1 MNILS
6 IKTMQLTLRTAT
18 VGGLSLALL
27 LGACSTEDDLIE
39 ERNADNPLPTAEPPP
54 TGTPG
59 TADFT
64 KYVAIGNSLTAG
76 FMDAALYNSG
86 QQNAF
91 PVILAQ
97 QLRIDGL
104 GGGAFNVPDI
114 NSENGFNTSLNDG
127 SQPSGTILGRLV
139 LNIDSAD
146 IEATIGEPLSVYTGE
161 RATLNSFGVPG
172 IRAID
177 AVIPGYAQANPFFGR
192 FASAPDASLLGDAAR
207 AQGTFFTVWLGSNDV
222 LGWALSGGSAPD
234 GEVDPAAQATNPA
247 TLTSI
252 ASFTE
257 AYQAIIGSM
266 LATPEA
272 KGVAVNIPPVTLLPF
287 FRAVGYNPIPLE
299 QPQADALNEG
309 YVSYNQG
316 LDAAVALQLIT
327 AEEAARRKIG
337 FAASDTNAVVILDK
351 DLTEADISAAL
362 QLPPGSQ
369 VLPKLRQAVETDLL
383 LLSVSPLLGQE
394 QRENGGPYG
403 LADPV
408 TDQYVL
414 TPNEQAT
421 LIRRLATFNG
431 IINAII
437 GSTGGRVA
445 LLDVNPVFADIAGLS
460 PAEAAQLQMSPEAQ
474 AAADGVQGIVVDG
487 VVLAPT
493 FLPDGIFSVDG
504 IHPNP
509 KGHAVVANEIIKV
522 INNAFEATIPLVDT
536 TPYRTI
542 LTPPPM

>member
-1 MNILS
+1 
-6 IKTMQLTLRTAT
+6 MQITPYIVA

-27 LGACSTEDDLIE
+27 LGACSTEDELIE
-39 ERNADNPLPTAEPPP
+39 EREASNPPLAAEPPP

-76 FMDAALYNSG
+76 FMDGALYNSG

-91 PVILAQ
+91 PAILTQ
-97 QLRIDGL
+97 QFQVEGV
-104 GGGAFNVPDI
+104 GGGTFSMPDI
-114 NSENGFNTSLNDG
+114 NSDNGFNTSLNDG
-127 SQPSGTILGRLV
+127 SQPDGTIFGRFVLDLGTQSIV
-139 LNIDSAD
+139 PV
-146 IEATIGEPLSVYTGE
+146 TPGELITPYPPAE
-161 RATLNSFGVPG
+161 RAALNSYGVPG

-177 AVIPGYAQANPFFGR
+177 AVVPGYGQANPFFGR

-222 LGWALSGGSAPD
+222 LAWALSGGSAPD

-247 TLTSI
+247 TLTSV

-257 AYQAIIGSM
+257 AYQAIISSM

-272 KGVAVNIPPVTLLPF
+272 KGVAINLPPITLLPF

-383 LLSVSPLLGQE
+383 LLSLSPLLGEE
-394 QRENGGPYG
+394 QRQGGGPYG

-414 TPNEQAT
+414 TLNEQAT
-421 LIRRLATFNG
+421 LITRLATFNG
-431 IINAII
+431 IIN
-437 GSTGGRVA
+437 GVVQSTSGRVA
-445 LLDVNPVFADIAGLS
+445 LLDVNPVFADIAGLD
-460 PAEAAQLQMSPEAQ
+460 ATQAAQLGMSAEAQ
-474 AAADGVQGIVVDG
+474 AAADDMQGIMVDG

-509 KGHAVVANEIIKV
+509 KGHAVVANEVIRV
-522 INNAFEATIPLVDT
+522 INESFDATIPLVDT

-542 LTPPPM
+542 LTPPSM

>member
-1 MNILS
+1 MDTLS

-127 SQPSGTILGRLV
+127 SQPGGTILGRLV

-172 IRAID
+172 VRAID
-177 AVIPGYAQANPFFGR
+177 AVVPGYAQANPFFGR

-234 GEVDPAAQATNPA
+234 GEVDPAAQATNSA

-272 KGVAVNIPPVTLLPF
+272 KGIAVNIPPVTLLPF
-287 FRAVGYNPIPLE
+287 FRAVGYNLVPLDE
-299 QPQADALNEG
+299 TNATALNQG
-309 YVSYNQG
+309 YVPYNQG
-316 LDAAVALQLIT
+316 LDGAVALGQIT
-327 AEEAARRKIG
+327 AEEAARRKIN
-337 FAASDTNAVVILDK
+337 FTASAGNPVVIVDE
-351 DLTEADISAAL
+351 DLSDIDLSATQ
-362 QLPPGSQ
+362 QLPPGSIM
-369 VLPKLRQAVETDLL
+369 LPKLRQTTETDLL

-394 QRENGGPYG
+394 QREGRGPYG
-403 LADPV
+403 LQDPI

-414 TPNEQAT
+414 TLNEQAT

-431 IINAII
+431 IINAIV

-460 PAEAAQLQMSPEAQ
+460 PADAAQLQMSPEAQ
-474 AAADGVQGIVVDG
+474 AAADETRGLLVDG
-487 VVLAPT
+487 VVLNPS
-493 FLPDGIFSVDG
+493 FRPDGIFSVDG

-522 INNAFEATIPLVDT
+522 INDAFNATIPLVDT

-542 LTPPPM
+542 LTPSPM

>member
-1 MNILS
+1 MDILS

-39 ERNADNPLPTAEPPP
+39 ERNADNPLPTAEPSP

-104 GGGAFNVPDI
+104 GGGAFNLPDI

-127 SQPSGTILGRLV
+127 SQPGGTILGRLV

-172 IRAID
+172 VRAID
-177 AVIPGYAQANPFFGR
+177 AVVPGYAQANPFFGR

-222 LGWALSGGSAPD
+222 LGWALSGGSAPN

-252 ASFTE
+252 ADFTQ
-257 AYQAIIGSM
+257 AYQGVISSM
-266 LATPEA
+266 LATPGA
-272 KGVAVNIPPVTLLPF
+272 KGVAINIPPVTLLPF

-309 YVSYNQG
+309 YASYNQG
-316 LDAAVALQLIT
+316 LDAAVAIGEIT

-337 FAASDTNAVVILDK
+337 FAASDTNAVVMLDE
-351 DLTEADISAAL
+351 DLTEVDISAAL

-369 VLPKLRQAVETDLL
+369 VLPKLRQTTDSDLL
-383 LLSVSPLLGQE
+383 LLSVSPLLGNE

-403 LADPV
+403 LQDPV

-414 TPNEQAT
+414 TPQEQAV
-421 LIRRLATFNG
+421 LIGRTKNLNDEIAG
-431 IINAII
+431 IIEPVKD
-437 GSTGGRVA
+437 RVA

-460 PAEAAQLQMSPEAQ
+460 PVQAAQLGMSPEAQ
-474 AAADGVQGIVVDG
+474 AAADETRGLLIDG
-487 VVLAPT
+487 VVLDPS
-493 FLPDGIFSVDG
+493 FRPDGIFSVDG

-522 INNAFEATIPLVDT
+522 INDAYDATIPLVDT

>member
-1 MNILS
+1 MDILL

-104 GGGAFNVPDI
+104 GGEAFNVPDI

-172 IRAID
+172 VRAID
-177 AVIPGYAQANPFFGR
+177 AVVPGYAQANPFFGR

-252 ASFTE
+252 ASFTQ
-257 AYQAIIGSM
+257 AYQGIVSSM

-272 KGVAVNIPPVTLLPF
+272 KGVAINIPPVTLLPF

-309 YVSYNQG
+309 YVLYNQG

-337 FAASDTNAVVILDK
+337 FAASDTNAVVILDE

-369 VLPKLRQAVETDLL
+369 VLPKLRQTTGSDLL
-383 LLSVSPLLGQE
+383 LLSVSPLLGKE

-403 LADPV
+403 LQDAV
-408 TDQYVL
+408 ADQYVL
-414 TPNEQAT
+414 TPQEQAV
-421 LIRRLATFNG
+421 LIGRTKNLNDEIAG
-431 IINAII
+431 IIEPVKDRI
-437 GSTGGRVA
+437 A

-460 PAEAAQLQMSPEAQ
+460 SVQAAQLGMSAEAQ
-474 AAADGVQGIVVDG
+474 AAADGTRGLLADG
-487 VVLAPT
+487 VVLDPS
-493 FLPDGIFSVDG
+493 FRPDGIFSVDG

-509 KGHAVVANEIIKV
+509 KGHAVVANEIIRV
-522 INNAFEATIPLVDT
+522 INGAFDATIPRVDT